1 MTTKAAVVDF
11 LAARTWA
18 VVGVSRDPK
27 KFGAAA
33 YRELKKTYR
42 LIPVNS
48 QANMVD
54 GDPCYPNLLSLPEP
68 VDGVLILV
76 PPSQTEQVVRDA
88 HAAGIQRVWMQ
99 QQTESEAAIRY
110 CRENGISVVYG
121 ECILMHADNTAFY
134 HKMHRWVRGVTG
146 RLPK

>member
-1 MTTKAAVVDF
+1 MTAKAAVDDF
-11 LAARTWA
+11 LSVHTWA
-18 VVGVSRDPK
+18 VVGASRDPK
-27 KFGAAA
+27 KFGSAA

-42 LIPVNS
+42 LIPVNPK
-48 QANMVD
+48 AEAVE
-54 GDPCYPNLLSLPEP
+54 GDRCYPNLGALPEP

-88 HAAGIQRVWMQ
+88 NAAGIRRVWMQ

-110 CRENGISVVYG
+110 CQENGISVVHG
-121 ECILMHADNTAFY
+121 ECILMHAEKTAFY

-146 RLPK
+146 KLPK